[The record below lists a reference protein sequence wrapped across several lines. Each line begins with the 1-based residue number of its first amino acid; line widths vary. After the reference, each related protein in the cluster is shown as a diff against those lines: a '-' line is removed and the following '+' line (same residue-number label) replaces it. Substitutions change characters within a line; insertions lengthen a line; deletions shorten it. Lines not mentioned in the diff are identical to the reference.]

1 MGSSAGGADAGAA
14 GRGRDASVEA
24 AIETYRAMLQRYH
37 RTLDLMSD
45 RGLEALDDMID
56 DARAYARAV
65 STWAGPGCVVDVGS
79 GAGLPGVV
87 VAASLPERSV
97 VWVERRRRRAT
108 FLGMVAA
115 ACGLVRVDVVGGDV
129 RAHPAEALPGPLAA
143 VTAQAVAPWS
153 DLYAWTSHLHGERV
167 VFVARRGAA
176 WAEEVAS
183 LARAIG
189 AEPHVLATER
199 LGRGGT
205 LVVLS
210 VPGGCPCR

>member
-1 MGSSAGGADAGAA
+1 MAADAGGADAGAA
-14 GRGRDASVEA
+14 GGGRDASVET
-24 AIETYRAMLQRYH
+24 AIEAYRSLLQRYH

-45 RGLEALDDMID
+45 RGLESLDEKLDD
-56 DARAYARAV
+56 AWAYARAV
-65 STWAGPGCVVDVGS
+65 ATWAGPGCVLDVGS

-87 VAASLPERSV
+87 VAANLPERSV

-115 ACGLVRVDVVGGDV
+115 ACELRRVEVVCGDV
-129 RAHPAEALPGPLAA
+129 RTVHSDALPGPLAA

-153 DLYAWTSHLHGERV
+153 DLYSWTRHLHGDRV

-176 WAEEVAS
+176 WAEEVAA
-183 LARAIG
+183 LAQTIG
-189 AEPHVLATER
+189 AEPQVLATEG

>member
-1 MGSSAGGADAGAA
+1 MSPETGGDGGVPAGQELEAVVERY
-14 GRGRDASVEA
+14 RG
-24 AIETYRAMLQRYH
+24 LLLRYH

-45 RGLEALDDMID
+45 RGLEGVDEKLD
-56 DARAYARAV
+56 DARAYARAIAR
-65 STWAGPGCVVDVGS
+65 WAGPGCVVDVGS

-87 VAASLPERSV
+87 VAASAPERSV

-115 ACGLVRVDVVGGDV
+115 ACGLERVQVIAGDV
-129 RAHPAEALPGPLAA
+129 RSLARGSLPDPLAA
-143 VTAQAVAPWS
+143 VTAQAVAGWT
-153 DLYAWTSHLHGERV
+153 DLYAWTRHLHGDRV
-167 VFVARRGAA
+167 ALVARRGAA
-176 WAEEVAS
+176 WAEEVAA

-189 AEPHVLATER
+189 AEPQVLASEG

-210 VPGGCPCR
+210 VPGGRPCR